1 MQWRKIL
8 QVSGTWSR
16 SALCLCT
23 TSRHFRDQ
31 PTKHTR
37 NSGELG
43 TLALEKLKTT
53 NHGIFF
59 FFHSDANHMTLWF
72 WFRCPKPNNKKNKS
86 SAALTSQTERIE
98 RQRKS
103 NKPLPSAKRPHRPLK
118 HWKRTLI
125 DDGLHQQ
132 WEGLEGSGQAPP
144 TSPLCRCPSSA
155 HPTASR
161 SRAMD
166 QSAGTQP
173 WQWAVLEPAG
183 GLHMAPVTPRRR
195 GTWRLFFFCVFP
207 FHFFFC
213 HFSLARK
220 WRSWCKSKF
229 RFISS
234 QPQSPTFWG
243 LGKFLNLAPPKWIQV
258 KTASTRQKHVRQV
271 AAAWHLTIRARGQQ
285 QTNLAI
291 FRLCCLCTQTLPLW
305 TDTHI
310 FICWKP
316 PADSGR
322 PLFTFQH
329 FGILRKQKRVLF
341 AVISPTYVLT
351 NCKSII

>member
-1 MQWRKIL
+1 MM
-8 QVSGTWSR
+8 VCTSSGR
-16 SALCLCT
+16 
-23 TSRHFRDQ
+23 
-31 PTKHTR
+31 
-37 NSGELG
+37 G
-43 TLALEKLKTT
+43 LK
-53 NHGIFF
+53 
-59 FFHSDANHMTLWF
+59 APARL
-72 WFRCPKPNNKKNKS
+72 
-86 SAALTSQTERIE
+86 
-98 RQRKS
+98 
-103 NKPLPSAKRPHRPLK
+103 RPPRPCA
-118 HWKRTLI
+118 
-125 DDGLHQQ
+125 GV
-132 WEGLEGSGQAPP
+132 QAPP
-144 TSPLCRCPSSA
+144 IRLPRGPGRWTNQRGPSHDSGRC
-155 HPTASR
+155 
-161 SRAMD
+161 
-166 QSAGTQP
+166 
-173 WQWAVLEPAG
+173 WN
-183 GLHMAPVTPRRR
+183 RR
-195 GTWRLFFFCVFP
+195 GGYTWRPWRQGDAEHGVSFFCVSISFLFFP
-207 FHFFFC
+207 SLFVGPKMTELMQFKNFDSFHPN
-213 HFSLARK
+213 
-220 WRSWCKSKF
+220 
-229 RFISS
+229 
-234 QPQSPTFWG
+234 PQSPTFWG